1 MKGADAEARAARHLQ
16 RLGRNV
22 VAQNYRIRGG
32 EIDLVTLDGPV
43 LVFTE
48 VRHRSTR
55 YGGAAASVTPQKLA
69 LMHRAAQSYLLRE
82 HGREDLPCRLEVL
95 TIDGPAETGLVTLIP
110 VDESSSPKYAT
121 EKTVF
126 QSLHSPDCSSQFTR
140 SARS

>member
-1 MKGADAEARAARHLQ
+1 MKGADAEARAARYLQ
-16 RLGRNV
+16 GLGREL

-48 VRHRSTR
+48 VRQRSSTR

-95 TIDGPAETGLVTLIP
+95 TIDGPAETGVVTLIP
-110 VDESSSPKYAT
+110 VE
-121 EKTVF
+121 
-126 QSLHSPDCSSQFTR
+126 
-140 SARS
+140 